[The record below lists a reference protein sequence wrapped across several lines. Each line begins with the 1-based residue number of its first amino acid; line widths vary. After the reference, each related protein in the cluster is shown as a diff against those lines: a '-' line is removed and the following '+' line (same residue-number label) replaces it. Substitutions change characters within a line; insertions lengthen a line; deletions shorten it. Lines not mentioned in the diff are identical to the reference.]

1 MNDCKTLREN
11 LFAYRENEIS
21 PSMKVELDR
30 HVASC
35 STCASLVQQFDNVLD
50 SVKAHTDV
58 EPRPFAETRLLQRI
72 ENYLENSRKPLFGFP
87 VRTSVQ
93 PVAISVVLMLAM
105 AIGILIG
112 TGKAGKQINLTTAT
126 DREIRRDLNIPETT
140 DTDFLQFN
148 E

>member
-30 HVASC
+30 HLAAC
-35 STCASLVQQFDNVLD
+35 SACALLVQQFDNVLD
-50 SVKAHTDV
+50 SLKAQTDV
-58 EPRPFAETRLLQRI
+58 VPRPFAETRLQQRI

-87 VRTSVQ
+87 VKTSMQ
-93 PVAISVVLMLAM
+93 PVAISIVLMLAM